1 VVAPVRARVAPPEPS
16 ILPTIAISRG
26 LSLVGRPG
34 REQRLDPFRS
44 SESTSKVP
52 TRTTYLLISKIVQI
66 QRPLLIDLHVG
77 HGTSHVM

>member
-44 SESTSKVP
+44 SESTSRVP
-52 TRTTYLLISKIVQI
+52 TYLLISKIVQI